1 MHEVVWVVTVACCRC
16 KTVHLLVD
24 VERRAARALYDSE
37 GFQTLS
43 TRKDY
48 YREGRDAL
56 WMELAL

>member
-1 MHEVVWVVTVACCRC
+1 MHALTVAWRRC

-24 VERRAARALYDSE
+24 VERREARALYDSE
-37 GFQTLS
+37 GFLALS

-56 WMELAL
+56 WMKLAL